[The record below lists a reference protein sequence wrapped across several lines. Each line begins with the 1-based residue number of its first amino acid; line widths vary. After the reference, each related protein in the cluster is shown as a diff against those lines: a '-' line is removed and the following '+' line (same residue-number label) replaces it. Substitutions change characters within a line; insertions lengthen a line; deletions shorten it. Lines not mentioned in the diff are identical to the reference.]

1 MCGRYSLYSSHS
13 RIAAALG
20 VSPPAD
26 ADDGMPRYNIPP
38 GTRPWIAAVESPEVR
53 LEQAFWGFRPPWA
66 GGDAPR
72 PINAR
77 AEKVASSRYFAE
89 AFAHDRCLIPAD
101 GWFEWHHGEA
111 GKRPYCVRHRD
122 GDLLMLAGIRTRD
135 AESGQPCFAIITQ
148 PAVPGLDWL
157 HDRMP
162 VVLDPDCW
170 QAWLNPERTSRA
182 AVRSVARSLR
192 ADALDVY
199 AVSERVNRPAND
211 DPAVL
216 EPATAASD

>member
-1 MCGRYSLYSSHS
+1 MCGRYSLYSPHG

-20 VSPPAD
+20 IAMPPPS
-26 ADDGMPRYNIPP
+26 DDDSPRYNIPP
-38 GTRPWIAAVESPEVR
+38 GTRPWTAALASGGVQLESA
-53 LEQAFWGFRPPWA
+53 LWGFRPPWA
-66 GGDAPR
+66 GPDAPR

-89 AFAHDRCLIPAD
+89 AFAHDRCLVPAD
-101 GWFEWHHGEA
+101 AWFEWYHGEA

-122 GDLLMLAGIRTRD
+122 GELLMLAGIRTRD
-135 AESGQPCFAIITQ
+135 AESGEACFAIITQ

-170 QAWLNPERTSRA
+170 NAWLDPERTSRS
-182 AVRSVARSLR
+182 AVRSVVRSLR
-192 ADALDVY
+192 AEVLESY
-199 AVSERVNRPAND
+199 AVSQRVNRPDND
-211 DPAVL
+211 DAAVL
-216 EPATAASD
+216 EPATPSED